1 MCLCVYEQH
10 KLTAVFGAAKRGHKE
25 VVRYL
30 MEKKGCCTIFS
41 DDVSL
46 MAHVALSPAQPF
58 CLHILLHLSL
68 MYVGDPAA
76 CSSSEW

>member
-46 MAHVALSPAQPF
+46 MAHVALSPAQP
-58 CLHILLHLSL
+58 L
-68 MYVGDPAA
+68 
-76 CSSSEW
+76 